1 MARSTSDSQAES
13 RDPPTE
19 SESEEDVEELQRES
33 QEHTR
38 LREELF
44 KRQSERVQRRATLN
58 ATSIDTPGLTQT
70 QSIGIGRSLGDDDVL
85 DLRALLQYFQNHYP
99 SLRLTEGDLTNCD
112 EALLAYHHTNSTKP
126 VATAFGS
133 LLQAHMRVDPQRLT
147 QITVNHSD
155 NTYSNSSSN
164 VSSNDGDGDSYSN
177 SDSSSDTSLEDGLQ
191 EDDALAH
198 SAVDSGDSPNSRDSR
213 RSSMC
218 ITEG

>member
-1 MARSTSDSQAES
+1 MDVGVYQP
-13 RDPPTE
+13 RD
-19 SESEEDVEELQRES
+19 EELAPYVNDARTFCVSSDHCSMDYDRGFVEGVFIEDINVFNGDLLS
-33 QEHTR
+33 
-38 LREELF
+38 
-44 KRQSERVQRRATLN
+44 
-58 ATSIDTPGLTQT
+58 
-70 QSIGIGRSLGDDDVL
+70 RSLGDDDVL

-99 SLRLTEGDLTNCD
+99 SLRLTERDLTNCD

-164 VSSNDGDGDSYSN
+164 VSSNDSDGDSYSN

-198 SAVDSGDSPNSRDSR
+198 LAVDSGDSPNSKDSR
-213 RSSMC
+213 RSSTC
-218 ITEG
+218 ITGG